1 MGTASS
7 GTARRA
13 INPDGEGDEFAF
25 CGTCAFA
32 PVCLPQ
38 GFDKA
43 ALADLHCLIE
53 HVGPYAPGAAIFG
66 VNEPFDA
73 VFAVRGGAIK
83 TYVVD
88 DQGREQVLGFY
99 LPGEVVG
106 LNGVYPARYP
116 CSAVALDTTTV
127 CRFSFPAMATLAT
140 RIPGIQQ
147 QLFRLMSKDI
157 GQASMLAGDFTA
169 DERLAA
175 FLVGMADRFAARG
188 FSATRFRLL
197 MSRAD
202 IANYLRLATETV
214 SRVLRRFQDDGLI
227 AVERREVELR
237 DPARLRYLGRSVL
250 R

>member
-1 MGTASS
+1 MATSTGGA
-7 GTARRA
+7 ARRT
-13 INPDGEGDEFAF
+13 INPDGEGDEFTF

-38 GFDKA
+38 GYDKS
-43 ALADLHCLIE
+43 ALAELHCLIE
-53 HVGPYAPGAAIFG
+53 HVGPYAPGVSIFT
-66 VNEPFDA
+66 VNDPFDA

-99 LPGEVVG
+99 LPGELVG

-140 RIPGIQQ
+140 RVPGIQQ

-157 GQASMLAGDFTA
+157 SQASMLAGDFTA

-188 FSATRFRLL
+188 FSATRFRLP

-237 DPARLRYLGRSVL
+237 EPARLRHLGRSVL

>member
-1 MGTASS
+1 MGSTNG

-38 GFDKA
+38 GYDKA

-53 HVGPYAPGAAIFG
+53 HVGPYPAGASIFK
-66 VNEPFDA
+66 VNEAFDA

-83 TYVVD
+83 TFVVD

-116 CSAVALDTTTV
+116 CSAMALDTTTV
-127 CRFSFPAMATLAT
+127 CRFSFPAMAMLAT

-175 FLVGMADRFAARG
+175 FLVGMAERFAARG

-227 AVERREVELR
+227 VVERREVELR
-237 DPARLRYLGRSVL
+237 DPARLRHLGRSVL

>member
-1 MGTASS
+1 MGTTAG

-13 INPDGEGDEFAF
+13 INPEGEGDEFAF

-53 HVGPYAPGAAIFG
+53 HVGPYAPGARIFD

-83 TYVVD
+83 TFVVD

-237 DPARLRYLGRSVL
+237 DPARLRHLGRSVL

>member
-1 MGTASS
+1 MSS
-7 GTARRA
+7 GSSAPARRA
-13 INPDGEGDEFAF
+13 INPDGEGDAFAF

-38 GFDKA
+38 GFDKS

-53 HVGPYAPGAAIFG
+53 HIGPFANGTVLFHR
-66 VNEPFDA
+66 NDRFDA
-73 VFAVRGGAIK
+73 VFAVRGGAVK
-83 TYVVD
+83 TFVVD

-99 LPGEVVG
+99 LPGELVG
-106 LNGVYPARYP
+106 LSGVYPAHYP
-116 CSAVALDTTTV
+116 CSAVALDTTTL

-157 GQASMLAGDFTA
+157 GQASMLAGDFSA

-188 FSATRFRLL
+188 FSATRFRLM

-214 SRVLRRFQDDGLI
+214 SRVLRRFRDDGLI

-237 DPARLRYLGRSVL
+237 DPAKLRHLGRSIL